1 MLIGAG
7 IYYLVRGAAY
17 NVCKPI
23 TKLLIDSFSFFRDS
37 SELQKPTSTNL
48 AVIRFYKYVQA
59 ARDGQDQRDCLRL
72 YPACSINTEEW
83 K

>member
-1 MLIGAG
+1 ML
-7 IYYLVRGAAY
+7 LQ
-17 NVCKPI
+17 NVTESVI
-23 TKLLIDSFSFFRDS
+23 NDWLHTAELLINLLLFFRDS

-72 YPACSINTEEW
+72 YPACSVNTEEW